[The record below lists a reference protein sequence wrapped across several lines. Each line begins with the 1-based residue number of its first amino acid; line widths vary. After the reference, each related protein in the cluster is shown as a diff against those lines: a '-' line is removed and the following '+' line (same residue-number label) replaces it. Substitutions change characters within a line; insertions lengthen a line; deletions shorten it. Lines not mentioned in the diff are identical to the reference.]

1 MVARIDT
8 PHNDLRFSE
17 HGGHHGRVSSEPPFT
32 AKGLDLPASIARNV
46 SVGRVRDYP
55 CRCCGLMPAF
65 DQKTPGFAFC
75 RLLVGYTETQF
86 PRRNT
91 SARVQDFT
99 PIDNA
104 WIDID
109 ESIMIAVVA
118 SALNR
123 AQIIANI

>member
-1 MVARIDT
+1 MISVSQNTEVIMVVFPANLLSQLKVWIFR
-8 PHNDLRFSE
+8 PALR
-17 HGGHHGRVSSEPPFT
+17 GMYL
-32 AKGLDLPASIARNV
+32 LDESAIIHADAAGSCLQ
-46 SVGRVRDYP
+46 
-55 CRCCGLMPAF
+55 F

>member
-1 MVARIDT
+1 MISVSQNTEVIMVVFPTNLLSQLKVWIFRPA
-8 PHNDLRFSE
+8 LR
-17 HGGHHGRVSSEPPFT
+17 GMYL
-32 AKGLDLPASIARNV
+32 LDESAIIHADAAGSFLQ
-46 SVGRVRDYP
+46 
-55 CRCCGLMPAF
+55 F
-65 DQKTPGFAFC
+65 DQKTPGFAFLS
-75 RLLVGYTETQF
+75 RLLVGFTETQF

-99 PIDNA
+99 PIDNS

-109 ESIMIAVVA
+109 ESIMVAVVA